1 MRHAAISPEWLNVSS
16 CLGLTLLLQSKELKV
31 KGSQGRKV
39 TPAAKVPCIFQ
50 QPRVSLTLQEMVF
63 WKSRWQPDS
72 KLVAFCSWL
81 VLCSLWKL
89 QVSVCSAVQLQSP
102 ADVCS
107 PQRIHSSKPWQ
118 TLPRNSDFPQAHPS
132 PLPLPWQRSLRGEE
146 HWLKKTV
153 WAGPSK
159 SYSCLY

>member
-1 MRHAAISPEWLNVSS
+1 MRHTAISPEWLNVSS

-31 KGSQGRKV
+31 KVSQGRKV
-39 TPAAKVPCIFQ
+39 TAAAKVPCIFQ

-63 WKSRWQPDS
+63 WKSIWQPDS

-89 QVSVCSAVQLQSP
+89 QVSACSAVQLQSP

-107 PQRIHSSKPWQ
+107 PQRIHSRKPWQ
-118 TLPRNSDFPQAHPS
+118 TLPRNSDFSPSSSFTAPS
-132 PLPLPWQRSLRGEE
+132 PVAKKPPRGRA
-146 HWLKKTV
+146 LT
-153 WAGPSK
+153 
-159 SYSCLY
+159 